1 MAPVR
6 PSQRRVVE
14 RRLPRPVPAPASLPE
29 VATNAMQRFGCIQ
42 GACEDTCCRDWGI
55 AIDVADLEQMQ
66 RVAAKKNVA
75 DGLFHLVVLGKAA
88 PGSGTKTFMK
98 LKEDGSCPLL
108 EASGSCSIHR
118 LAGEDALSTT
128 CSVFPRSSLK
138 IPERQ
143 LEVTGSLG
151 CPELARLTLLAD
163 DGAEQAPSHAPLL
176 PRDYV
181 GKSLNDEPSDAYTA
195 SFFDVRKTL
204 LALVDRADFTVSSR
218 LLFAAH
224 LADQIGSYYFA
235 GTTAFEGSERI
246 FSLHKLK
253 RDLAA
258 SLDEQQMR
266 ALDDE
271 LRGFGGAGEAVLTST
286 ISFLLER
293 QKLAHPERFGRL
305 LQKAFAS
312 LQSEATGQ
320 VAVPGQEVTPAQL
333 LAVLGRRQSELDE
346 RLPGLVQKILGNYV
360 RHYIL
365 RHAFVDARDLSAYLG
380 RLMVQLAA
388 IRLLLAGHPSVEA
401 MLARASQADDG
412 GILSH
417 AAVEV
422 IQSFTKAITHNLP
435 FLDTVLGAN
444 QETGGFSFGR
454 LALYAKFV

>member
-1 MAPVR
+1 
-6 PSQRRVVE
+6 
-14 RRLPRPVPAPASLPE
+14 
-29 VATNAMQRFGCIQ
+29 MQRFGCIQ

-66 RVAAKKNVA
+66 RVAAKKKVA
-75 DGLFHLVVLGKAA
+75 DGLFHLVVLGKPA

-163 DGAEQAPSHAPLL
+163 DGAEQAPSRAPLL
-176 PRDYV
+176 PREYV
-181 GKSLNDEPSDAYTA
+181 GKALSDDATDAYSA
-195 SFFDVRKTL
+195 SFFDVRETL
-204 LALVDRADFTVSSR
+204 LALVDKANFSISSR

-224 LADQIGSYYFA
+224 LADQIGAYYFA
-235 GTTAFEGSERI
+235 GTTAFEGSERT
-246 FSLHKLK
+246 FSQHKLK

-258 SLDEQQMR
+258 SLDEQHLR
-266 ALDDE
+266 ELDNE
-271 LRGFGGAGEAVLTST
+271 LSTFAGAGEAVLTST

-305 LQKAFAS
+305 LQKVFTS
-312 LQSEATGQ
+312 LQGAATGQ
-320 VAVPGQEVTPAQL
+320 AAAPGQEVMPAQL
-333 LAVLGRRQSELDE
+333 LAVVERRRAGLDE

-365 RHAFVDARDLSAYLG
+365 RHAFVDARDLKAYLG
-380 RLMVQLAA
+380 RLLVQLAA
-388 IRLLLAGHPSVEA
+388 IRLLLAGHPSVGA
-401 MLARASQADDG
+401 MLARAPQPDDG
-412 GILSH
+412 GILSQ